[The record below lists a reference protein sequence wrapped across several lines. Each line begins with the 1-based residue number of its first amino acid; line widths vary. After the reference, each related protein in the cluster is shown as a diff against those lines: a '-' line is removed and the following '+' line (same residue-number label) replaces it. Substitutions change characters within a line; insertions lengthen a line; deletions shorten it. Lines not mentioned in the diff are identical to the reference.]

1 MIVLTNESR
10 FRSIFKDDKL
20 EDLYQLYYTV
30 DKEVEASKGRRILLV
45 FVGFIIVTFAITL
58 SVMRAT
64 DSINILS
71 CVVIAVVVGGG
82 AFFVNFSI
90 FQWLISKNRIDHE
103 RRENI
108 KLRIELA
115 QEREEESRR

>member
-1 MIVLTNESR
+1 MIILTNESVYR
-10 FRSIFKDDKL
+10 NAFKDDKL
-20 EDLYQLYYTV
+20 EDLYRLYHKV
-30 DKEVEASKGRRILLV
+30 DKEVETSKGRRILLV

-71 CVVIAVVVGGG
+71 CVVIAVVVGGS

-115 QEREEESRR
+115 QEREEESRQ

>member
-1 MIVLTNESR
+1 MTNESR